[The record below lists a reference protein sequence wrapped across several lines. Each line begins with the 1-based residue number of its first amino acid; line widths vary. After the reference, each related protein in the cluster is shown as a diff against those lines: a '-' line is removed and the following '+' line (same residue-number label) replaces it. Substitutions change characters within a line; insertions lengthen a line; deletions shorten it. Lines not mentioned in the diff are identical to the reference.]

1 MNNSRRDFLKKLP
14 LAMSIP
20 FTIGGIPIKVM
31 GDNSLSRLAKASQG
45 TPRVLVILQMA
56 GGNDGLNNLI
66 PVEAYDLYYSKRP
79 NIAIPKQNKAR
90 GFIPLDSTLAANAQG
105 GLHAAIQAMKAL
117 YDIGRMTVVQGVS
130 YKNNDGSHFRGRDI
144 AFMGGSADD
153 YLQSGWLGR
162 YLEGEYPSGN
172 PAPNDFYKYP
182 QDFLNPLVPGNEM
195 IDPLALE
202 FGSDQSLIFHQEG
215 NIPTSISTDVNLN
228 FARDI
233 TDTENPLEG
242 FFETQN
248 VDPFGIPPAFLDGS
262 PYFKELNWIIDLEDK
277 AKDYASRLLQLY
289 NSGGAGATT
298 YPESYPFNA
307 PDGSK
312 RNGLSP
318 QLKLVARLLHGQVKL
333 SGEVQT
339 KVFLVKMGG
348 FDTHV
353 GQVESYDPTM
363 GGHAALLYH
372 ISTAMKAFQED
383 LRARGLEDSVLTI
396 TTSEFGRR
404 IYSNGSYG
412 TDHGTGGPMYIFGKG
427 VQPGVVGTVPDMNE
441 ANVELQYDY
450 RVVYANIMRDW
461 MLINDDNRMNTIFPN
476 INLPGKGIM
485 SPEGTSDGVK
495 FATLPLAQQVIT
507 GVEGFIGERFSLED
521 CYPNPVKDKVTM
533 HFKVNSTNQISIE
546 LFDIQGRKSKTLVN
560 GVYASGEHKVEV
572 ELSDL
577 ATGTYIYEMKT
588 GFYKES
594 KKLIIKK

>member
-20 FTIGGIPIKVM
+20 FTIAGIPIRVM
-31 GDNSLSRLAKASQG
+31 GDNSLSRLAKASKD

-79 NIAIPKQNKAR
+79 NIAIPTKNKAR
-90 GFIPLDSTLAANAQG
+90 GFIPLDSTLASNAQV
-105 GLHAAIQAMKAL
+105 GLHPDMQAMKAL

-144 AFMGGSADD
+144 AFMGGSAND
-153 YLQSGWLGR
+153 YIQSGWLGR
-162 YLEGEYPSGN
+162 YLQGEYPTGN
-172 PAPNDFYKYP
+172 PAPDDFYTYP
-182 QDFLNPLVPGNEM
+182 QDFLTSPDNGNPM
-195 IDPLALE
+195 KDPLALE
-202 FGSDQSLIFHQEG
+202 FGSDLSLIFHQNG
-215 NIPTSISTDVNLN
+215 NIPTSISINN
-228 FARDI
+228 PEGFA
-233 TDTENPLEG
+233 ELVGGLEG
-242 FFETQN
+242 FVEQEG
-248 VDPFGIPPAFLDGS
+248 VDPFGIPPDYLLNS
-262 PYFKELNWIIDLEDK
+262 PYYKELKWILDIEDK
-277 AKDYASRLLQLY
+277 SKDYAERLLQLY
-289 NSGGAGATT
+289 QEGGVGITD

-307 PDGSK
+307 PTGSK

-318 QLKLVARLLHGQVKL
+318 QLKLVARLLAGQVKL
-333 SGEVQT
+333 TGQVQT

-363 GGHAALLYH
+363 GGHSALLYH
-372 ISTAMKAFQED
+372 MSTAMKAFQED
-383 LRARGLEDSVLTI
+383 LRARGLEDNVLTI

-412 TDHGTGGPMYIFGKG
+412 TDHGTGGPLYIFGKG
-427 VQPGVVGTVPDMNE
+427 VQPGVVGTVPDLNQ

-450 RVVYANIMRDW
+450 RVVYANIMKDW
-461 MLINDDNRMNTIFPN
+461 MLINDDVRLNQIFPN
-476 INLPGKGIM
+476 VDPFAPAGAGIM

-495 FATLPLAQQVIT
+495 FEPLPLAQQVIT
-507 GVEGFIGERFSLED
+507 GSEGFISGRFSLED
-521 CYPNPVKDKVTM
+521 CYPNPAKEKTTI
-533 HFKVNSTNQISIE
+533 HFKVNSNYQVNID
-546 LFDIQGRKSKTLVN
+546 LFDIQGRKSKVLVD
-560 GVYASGEHKVEV
+560 GVYAPGEHKVEV
-572 ELSDL
+572 ELNDL
-577 ATGTYIYEMKT
+577 SAGTYIYEMKT